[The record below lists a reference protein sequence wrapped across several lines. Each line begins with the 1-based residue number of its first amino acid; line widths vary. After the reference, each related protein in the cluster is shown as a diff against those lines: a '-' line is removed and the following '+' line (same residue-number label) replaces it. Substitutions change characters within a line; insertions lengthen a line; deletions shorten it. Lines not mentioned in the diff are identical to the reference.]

1 MGPLSLS
8 ELTTTLSKTWPVA
21 DYGATPGIQEQGKPC
36 VDSGRAHA
44 NMTIV
49 ASPDSR
55 GLRGLLPLLLVSG
68 VVVLVAF
75 GQARGLWLSNLHN
88 GLLALTFTFIGAYVL
103 FQRPGHREGRLFLAT
118 GVVEAVLFFGRQI
131 GHSPVPDGSR
141 WWGWLG
147 VWPTVV
153 ALALTTL
160 SVICFPDGRLPSPHW
175 RWVVAAV
182 VVIAT
187 VCATF
192 SAIWPVE
199 YDSAAIITRHPLNAT
214 SPDTAS
220 EVWSAI
226 AHPAYIGL
234 QALWVVA
241 VAARWRTSGG
251 HVRRQLAWLVS
262 AAAVSVVALV
272 IGLVASDTPRPG
284 LLAATLVPVAAG
296 WAIVHGQHVAA
307 YSALSWLSRTG
318 AHSGDLPAD
327 LARAVADA
335 LTAPGATLWM
345 GEDELHAVGVWPETD
360 DEIPPTALDELN
372 RSERHQTRVVTS
384 RAAIVGAVSVDR
396 VRADHLSL
404 AESRLFDDL
413 ASQASLVIDHIGLAD
428 LIDRQQHA
436 GHLEGLS
443 GREQAVLE
451 LMARG
456 KSNAAICDE
465 LHLSIKTVEPV
476 VSTIFTKLGLHA
488 DAASNRRVLAVL
500 AYLRT

>member
-1 MGPLSLS
+1 
-8 ELTTTLSKTWPVA
+8 
-21 DYGATPGIQEQGKPC
+21 
-36 VDSGRAHA
+36 
-44 NMTIV
+44 MTVV
-49 ASPDSR
+49 ASSDSR
-55 GLRGLLPLLLVSG
+55 GLRGLVPLLLVSG

-88 GLLALTFTFIGAYVL
+88 GLLALAFTFVGAYVL

-118 GVVEAVLFFGRQI
+118 GLVEAVLFLGRQI
-131 GHSPVPDGSR
+131 AHSPIPDGSR
-141 WWGWLG
+141 WWAWLG

-153 ALALTTL
+153 ALTLTTL
-160 SVICFPDGRLPSPHW
+160 SVVCFPDGRLPSPRW

-182 VVIAT
+182 VAIAA

-199 YDSAAIITRHPLNAT
+199 YASAAVTIRHPLNAE
-214 SPDTAS
+214 SPDWAS
-220 EVWSAI
+220 DVWSAI

-234 QALWVVA
+234 QVLWVLA
-241 VAARWRTSGG
+241 VVARWRTSGG
-251 HVRRQLAWLVS
+251 HVRHQLAWLVS
-262 AAAVSVVALV
+262 AAAVSVIALA

-284 LLAATLVPVAAG
+284 LLTATLVPVAAG

-318 AHSGDLPAD
+318 AHSSDLPTD

-335 LTAPGATLWM
+335 LTAPSATLWM
-345 GEDELHAVGVWPETD
+345 GEDELHAVGVWPDTD
-360 DEIPPTALDELN
+360 DEIAPTTLDELN
-372 RSERHQTRVVTS
+372 RSERRQTRVVTS
-384 RAAIVGAVSVDR
+384 RATIVGAISVDR
-396 VRADHLSL
+396 VRTDQLSL

-413 ASQASLVIDHIGLAD
+413 ISQASLVIDHIGLAD
-428 LIDRQQHA
+428 VIDRQRHA

-443 GREQAVLE
+443 SREREVLE
-451 LMARG
+451 LIARG
-456 KSNAAICDE
+456 RSNAAICEE

-500 AYLRT
+500 SYLRA